1 VSRFEWP
8 GTDLAQLGQR
18 VRKQLRASM
27 RTTRGVLPA
36 AAIAARSA
44 RIIEQLNAVEAFRA
58 ARAVGLFWPLAA
70 SGEVDLRLLDAE
82 LEARGVARYYPFMD
96 ASERGFTTGFRRIQ
110 RSEELELRGQK
121 FAEPPP
127 AAPTAARGDLDLV
140 LVPCLAATPEGH
152 RLGYGKGFYDAT
164 LPDVCP
170 PALSLVVAFSFQ
182 LLGELPQEPH
192 DWTSDAVV
200 TDTAIYDPRGVLAAR
215 RSGAPTPDQIPPAGT
230 PA

>member
-8 GTDLAQLGQR
+8 GTDLAELGQR

-27 RTTRGVLPA
+27 RTTRRVLPA
-36 AAIAARSA
+36 SAIVARSA
-44 RIIEQLNAVEAFRA
+44 RIIEQLEAIEAFRA
-58 ARAVGLFWPLAA
+58 ARSIGLFWPLEAH
-70 SGEVDLRLLDAE
+70 GEVDLRRLDAA
-82 LEARGVARYYPFMD
+82 LEERGVARYYPFMD
-96 ASERGFTTGFRRIQ
+96 RSERGFVTGFRRIQ
-110 RSEELELRGQK
+110 RSQELEPRGHK

-127 AAPTAARGDLDLV
+127 GAPQAARGDLDLV

-152 RLGYGKGFYDAT
+152 RLGYGKGFYDVT

-170 PALSLVVAFSFQ
+170 PALSVIVAFSFQ

-200 TDTAIYDPRGVLAAR
+200 TDAAIYDPRGVLDAR
-215 RSGAPTPDQIPPAGT
+215 RSTAGAPGASPPRGT
-230 PA
+230 PG